1 MRNRTFALALFALGL
16 QANPAAAG
24 LQRITCVFDVG
35 CRDTAPCTQTD
46 HAIEVTYRT
55 DPTGPEFI
63 AATPTDLPPSPFT
76 VEVTDASGG
85 FRAAPITAGGWPGQ
99 LVGFMGFAEDGTRS
113 LFTVAK
119 GIGRYSIH
127 MIDTGAAT
135 YFEGS
140 CTEEND

>member
-1 MRNRTFALALFALGL
+1 MHSPTMALALFALGL
-16 QANPAAAG
+16 PANPAAAG
-24 LQRITCVFDVG
+24 LQRIYCAFDFE
-35 CRDTAPCTQTD
+35 CRDTAPCTETG

-55 DPTGPEFI
+55 ALAGPEFI
-63 AATPTDLPPSPFT
+63 AASPTDLPPSPFT
-76 VEVTDASGG
+76 VEVTDATGG
-85 FRAAPITAGGWPGQ
+85 FRAAPITVGGWPGQ
-99 LVGFMGFAEDGTRS
+99 LVGFMAFTEDRTRS

-119 GIGRYSIH
+119 GVGRYSIH